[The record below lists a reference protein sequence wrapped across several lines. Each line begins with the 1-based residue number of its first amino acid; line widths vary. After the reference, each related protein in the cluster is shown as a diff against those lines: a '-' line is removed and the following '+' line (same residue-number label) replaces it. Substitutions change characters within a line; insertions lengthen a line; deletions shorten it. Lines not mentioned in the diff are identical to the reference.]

1 MWYTKNNL
9 RIAQAQPDKLT
20 QFKNWLKDIAP
31 LFSNYIKA
39 VSDDFDIKNFNKE
52 FQYTLTDDSTHIQ
65 SLDEISKTGIRL
77 TRVNKDNILQKADP
91 GEAPK
96 AGNVSGYVDSDKGYS
111 YTQELNTN
119 KTEFVQPASNN
130 NNNNNNNN
138 KVAYEMLLKDLDTLK
153 KAIPKIG
160 NYAVIPLENKL
171 RIQFDKTDNQSI
183 FEGTL
188 SEIINKVLANDKY
201 KSRVVNRNP
210 TQEFN
215 PAILASQQQV
225 KTQPA
230 PPSEKLP
237 LDILSRVKENS
248 GQQNKQLELLSPKSS
263 NNTFEWDFGDEY
275 VEDYNKLV
283 DFNFKFIA
291 NIIPDSSQKGYTVQV
306 ESGQVP
312 AGVDAKFIE
321 YSKNYIIDNA
331 VFKLATDE
339 TGQFKPSIY
348 EINMVRKTAITPS
361 RFQKTFIEPLLPGVG
376 IGDPIKLKIDGRDIK
391 GVRNGERVILDPNDL
406 YLTQGKHIIEFVS
419 NNADQN
425 ANPDKL
431 DFLSYQVNVIDGQKL
446 SLIGSARGSFPNLYN
461 RAPPSTEQQR
471 IEEKL
476 KAQRKAPTQEP
487 PEQTD
492 KLDTALRAEAISF
505 GLQNKVYNT
514 AMQRYDFNEVQQY
527 VEEIMRNRALYSTP
541 QKRKEYADSLKR
553 ERGRVRTQTPA
564 DALLNPRSGA

>member
-9 RIAQAQPDKLT
+9 RIAQAQTEKLT
-20 QFKNWLKDIAP
+20 QFKKWLENKAP
-31 LFSNYIKA
+31 LFSNYIEA
-39 VSDDFDIKNFNKE
+39 VSDDFDISKINKE
-52 FQYTLTDDSTHIQ
+52 FEYTLTDKSKHKQT
-65 SLDEISKTGIRL
+65 LDEISKTGIKL
-77 TRVNKDNILQKADP
+77 TRENQNP
-91 GEAPK
+91 GPVKIINHDKAPK
-96 AGNVSGYVDSDKGYS
+96 SLAH
-111 YTQELNTN
+111 Q
-119 KTEFVQPASNN
+119 
-130 NNNNNNNN
+130 
-138 KVAYEMLLKDLDTLK
+138 MLIQDYDTLI
-153 KAIPKIG
+153 KAIPGLK
-160 NYAVIPLENKL
+160 NHAVFPLENKL
-171 RIQFDKTDNQSI
+171 WIQIDRLDPESI

-210 TQEFN
+210 TQAFN
-215 PAILASQQQV
+215 PAVLVSQQQAQ
-225 KTQPA
+225 TQPVPQGSQA
-230 PPSEKLP
+230 SADKPV
-237 LDILSRVKENS
+237 LDTSDVKANLNQKS
-248 GQQNKQLELLSPKSS
+248 KPVELISPKSS
-263 NNTFEWDFGDEY
+263 SGDIIWNFGDEY

-283 DFNFKFIA
+283 DVNFKLIA
-291 NIIPDSSQKGYTVQV
+291 NIIPDTSQKGYTIEV
-306 ESGQVP
+306 ESSQVP
-312 AGVDAKFIE
+312 AGVDEQFVQ
-321 YSKNYIIDNA
+321 YFKNFIIDNA

-339 TGQFKPSIY
+339 NGQFKPSIY
-348 EINMVRKTAITPS
+348 EISMVRKTAITPS

-425 ANPDKL
+425 ANPNKL
-431 DFLSYQVNVIDGQKL
+431 DFLSYQVNVTDGQKL

-492 KLDTALRAEAISF
+492 KLNEALNAEAISL
-505 GLQNKVYNT
+505 GLRFKVYNT

-553 ERGRVRTQTPA
+553 ERGRVRTKTPAGA
-564 DALLNPRSGA
+564 DALLNPRPGA

>member
-9 RIAQAQPDKLT
+9 RIAQAQTEKLT
-20 QFKNWLKDIAP
+20 QFKKWLENKAP
-31 LFSNYIKA
+31 LFSNYIEA
-39 VSDDFDIKNFNKE
+39 VSDDFDISKIDKE
-52 FQYTLTDDSTHIQ
+52 FEYTLFDKSKHKQT
-65 SLDEISKTGIRL
+65 LDEISKTGIRL
-77 TRVNKDNILQKADP
+77 TRENQNP
-91 GEAPK
+91 GPVKIINHDKAPK
-96 AGNVSGYVDSDKGYS
+96 SLAH
-111 YTQELNTN
+111 Q
-119 KTEFVQPASNN
+119 
-130 NNNNNNNN
+130 
-138 KVAYEMLLKDLDTLK
+138 MLIQDYDTLI
-153 KAIPKIG
+153 KAIPGLK
-160 NYAVIPLENKL
+160 NHAVFPLENKL
-171 RIQFDKTDNQSI
+171 WIQIDTKDNQSI

-201 KSRVVNRNP
+201 KSKVVNPNP
-210 TQEFN
+210 EQKFN
-215 PAILASQQQV
+215 PAILVSQQQAQ
-225 KTQPA
+225 TQPVPQGSQAPQGQSA
-230 PPSEKLP
+230 PPSDRPP
-237 LDILSRVKENS
+237 LDISNKVKENS
-248 GQQNKQLELLSPKSS
+248 GQQNKPLELLSTKSS

-283 DFNFKFIA
+283 DVKFKFIA
-291 NIIPDSSQKGYTVQV
+291 NIIPDSSPKGYTVQV

-425 ANPDKL
+425 VNPDKL

-492 KLDTALRAEAISF
+492 KLNEALNAEAISL
-505 GLQNKVYNT
+505 GLRFKVYNT

-553 ERGRVRTQTPA
+553 ERGRVRTKTPAGA
-564 DALLNPRSGA
+564 DALLNPRPGA

>member
-1 MWYTKNNL
+1 M
-9 RIAQAQPDKLT
+9 
-20 QFKNWLKDIAP
+20 
-31 LFSNYIKA
+31 
-39 VSDDFDIKNFNKE
+39 
-52 FQYTLTDDSTHIQ
+52 
-65 SLDEISKTGIRL
+65 
-77 TRVNKDNILQKADP
+77 TRENKDNILQKADP
-91 GEAPK
+91 GEAPE
-96 AGNVSGYVDSDKGYS
+96 AGNVSGYVDKDKGYS
-111 YTQELNTN
+111 YTQELNPDRT
-119 KTEFVQPASNN
+119 KFVQPASNTTT
-130 NNNNNNNN
+130 NNN
-138 KVAYEMLLKDLDTLK
+138 KLAHEMLLKDLDALK
-153 KAIPKIG
+153 NAIPKIG

-171 RIQFDKTDNQSI
+171 RIQFDTKDNQSI

-210 TQEFN
+210 TQAFN
-215 PAILASQQQV
+215 PAVLVSQQQAQ
-225 KTQPA
+225 TQPVPQGSQA
-230 PPSEKLP
+230 SADKPV
-237 LDILSRVKENS
+237 LDTSDVKANLNQKS
-248 GQQNKQLELLSPKSS
+248 KPVELISPKSS
-263 NNTFEWDFGDEY
+263 SGDIIWNFGDEY

-283 DFNFKFIA
+283 DVNFKLIA
-291 NIIPDSSQKGYTVQV
+291 NIIPDTSQKGYTIEV
-306 ESGQVP
+306 ESSQVP
-312 AGVDAKFIE
+312 AGVDEQFVQ
-321 YSKNYIIDNA
+321 YFKNFIIDNA

-339 TGQFKPSIY
+339 NVQFIKAPHT
-348 EINMVRKTAITPS
+348 INFLKKEAITPS

-425 ANPDKL
+425 VNPDKL

-492 KLDTALRAEAISF
+492 KLNEALNAEAISL
-505 GLQNKVYNT
+505 GLRFKVYNT